1 MSQKQ
6 HYEITFIIN
15 ANLPENEHSE
25 VIDFVKNLIIK
36 NDGEIT
42 LEENLERKKFTYL
55 IKKIS
60 KGVYYSIRFNIGS
73 ETIKGLEKEISLNQN
88 ILRSLTIKK
97 SASLGGLDTTKNP
110 EEKTNDD
117 NDRENRRPNTTRNA
131 KPRVEE
137 VKKEEK
143 IEIEEKKEKKVESQE
158 VIHEEVTPEE
168 IIKEEPKVKKKE
180 EEKVEQNE
188 LDKKLDEILNNEE
201 I

>member
-25 VIDFVKNLIIK
+25 VVNFVKNLIIK
-36 NDGEIT
+36 NNGEIT

-55 IKKIS
+55 IDKMS
-60 KGVYYSIRFNIGS
+60 KGVYYSIRFNSGS

-88 ILRSLTIKK
+88 ILRFLTIKK
-97 SASLGGLDTTKNP
+97 SASLGGLDITKNL
-110 EEKTNDD
+110 EEKTNND
-117 NDRENRRPNTTRNA
+117 NDKENRKPNTIRNT
-131 KPRVEE
+131 KPRAEETIKEKKAEKVEIEE
-137 VKKEEK
+137 VKKEED
-143 IEIEEKKEKKVESQE
+143 IIPEKTV
-158 VIHEEVTPEE
+158 
-168 IIKEEPKVKKKE
+168 KEEPKVSKE